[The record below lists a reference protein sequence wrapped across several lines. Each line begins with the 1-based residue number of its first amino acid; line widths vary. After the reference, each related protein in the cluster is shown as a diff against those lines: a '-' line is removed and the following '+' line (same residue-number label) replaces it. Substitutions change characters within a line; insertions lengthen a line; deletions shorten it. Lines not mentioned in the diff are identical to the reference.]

1 MSNLEHLIENTLVLM
16 ERNKDLE
23 YKKIIQYI
31 QSDVNYDGA
40 GITAEQCY
48 EICQYVLY
56 VYFEEMRSELDKCLR
71 LVDIIPDEIICPL
84 PPLHFID

>member
-16 ERNKDLE
+16 EHNKDLE
-23 YKKIIQYI
+23 YKKFIQHI

-56 VYFEEMRSELDKCLR
+56 EYCEEIK
-71 LVDIIPDEIICPL
+71 
-84 PPLHFID
+84 